1 MWMMLQQETPADF
14 VIGTGV
20 SRSVRDLLDTAFGMV
35 GLDWKSWVD
44 TDPAYLRLAEVPDL
58 VADSTKA
65 REVLGWSPTTSFRGM
80 IREMLEVDLL
90 AAGLEPSAHLKPED

>member
-1 MWMMLQQETPADF
+1 
-14 VIGTGV
+14 
-20 SRSVRDLLDTAFGMV
+20 
-35 GLDWKSWVD
+35 
-44 TDPAYLRLAEVPDL
+44 LAEVPDL